1 MSPMTAEEKRE
12 RERLALEAARLTN
25 DSTLKTALDRI
36 RQQAVEALIA
46 ADATDSAAIIRH
58 QAKVTICDDF
68 MAELKT
74 MIELQAIETRFPN

>member
-1 MSPMTAEEKRE
+1 MMTAEEKRE
-12 RERLALEAARLTN
+12 RERLALEAARLTT
-25 DSTLKTALDRI
+25 DSTLLTAIDRI
-36 RQQAVEALIA
+36 RQQAVDALIA
-46 ADATDSAAIIRH
+46 ADATDSAAIIRQ